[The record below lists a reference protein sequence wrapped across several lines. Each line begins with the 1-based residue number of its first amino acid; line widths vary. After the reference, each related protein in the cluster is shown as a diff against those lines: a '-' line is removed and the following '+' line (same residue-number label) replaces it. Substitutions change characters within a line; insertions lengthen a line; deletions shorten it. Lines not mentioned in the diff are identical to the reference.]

1 MVPFN
6 CIPVNKLVS
15 DPTDDGHIAVHVLGF
30 EQRLLSFGSDPP
42 PVGAVA
48 QQDPRGRVLL
58 DALPAVNFER
68 LERRSQ
74 REPAVSTEQPFG
86 VFGSSG
92 PHQRELHPRINVPP
106 YSSILGHLVAVKV
119 HQTVWIDSVAC
130 ARALHDFVFSQNLNE
145 EIKYRR
151 KGTWSSWNRSP
162 ATVSARESDQKV
174 WHWSIP
180 FPLFAAGRLGV
191 GVLTR
196 RCATGCCSGE
206 LSETTVFSWNSSV

>member
-1 MVPFN
+1 MVRFN

-15 DPTDDGHIAVHVLGF
+15 DPTDDGHIVVHVLGF

-130 ARALHDFVFSQNLNE
+130 ARALHEFCF
-145 EIKYRR
+145 
-151 KGTWSSWNRSP
+151 
-162 ATVSARESDQKV
+162 
-174 WHWSIP
+174 
-180 FPLFAAGRLGV
+180 FPKFK
-191 GVLTR
+191 
-196 RCATGCCSGE
+196 
-206 LSETTVFSWNSSV
+206 